1 MNELSPSKRNR
12 AIVGGYQSLREDLAR
27 LSPDRPA
34 PLILIKENVCRL
46 LEARLREDGFNVLN
60 AGRVHLLSKPWAPEG
75 FSSAVRCSLKITTLV
90 QPAREQ
96 RRESAKADVI
106 GLPRRRPS
114 DAA

>member
-1 MNELSPSKRNR
+1 MSAFLPLLGDKRTSN
-12 AIVGGYQSLREDLAR
+12 APIVGGYQSLREDLAR
-27 LSPDRPA
+27 LSPDRFV

-60 AGRVHLLSKPWAPEG
+60 AGQSTFQAMGARDHYV
-75 FSSAVRCSLKITTLV
+75 SSATR
-90 QPAREQ
+90 
-96 RRESAKADVI
+96 RRESAKAEMI

>member
-27 LSPDRPA
+27 RSPDRFV

-60 AGRVHLLSKPWAPEG
+60 VGQSTFQAMGARDHYVS
-75 FSSAVRCSLKITTLV
+75 
-90 QPAREQ
+90 PAARKQ
-96 RRESAKADVI
+96 RRESAKAEVI
-106 GLPRRRPS
+106 GLPRKRPS

>member
-1 MNELSPSKRNR
+1 VNELDPSKRNR

-27 LSPDRPA
+27 LSPDRSV

-60 AGRVHLLSKPWAPEG
+60 AGRVIYVPSHG
-75 FSSAVRCSLKITTLV
+75 RQNDSAVRGSLKITTLV

-106 GLPRRRPS
+106 GLPRKRPS